1 MSAIF
6 PLPEPSPLTRLSVED
21 GLLLNAELWQ
31 CAHQY
36 HRHRQNF
43 HFQSL
48 NQPGIVSGLGVSIIP
63 APENIA
69 AKYRDGRW
77 LEISHGIAIDLLGNP
92 IIVPQPIEF
101 RLASEAKDR
110 PLLVYITVSYVDPEK
125 LYRQQTKHLLE
136 ETFRIDEKT
145 SPPTE
150 LEVELCRI
158 LILPG
163 TVNLTV
169 SPNVFFPRENEID
182 LRYRKPAMARCQEV
196 VRVGL
201 VAEDSPNDDLIRS
214 ALLELLRSITALYP
228 AMEGIPEVDRVSL
241 LVDRQNQSDL
251 NYDLLYIDY
260 QQFLALSDAEIEVLR
275 TYEEAGGV
283 LLIELPT
290 FAYQQ
295 AFISIQQMAE
305 RIVNITVNTETGNIF
320 LQHPLRKEPF
330 FFGQF
335 PVIQGQ
341 EIQILNWGGIIL
353 TLGNISQGWTLN
365 TGLMLPR
372 ETIRSSQE
380 MGINIL
386 HFAYRRRQLMQLQT
400 SRY

>member
-36 HRHRQNF
+36 HRHRQNI

-48 NQPGIVSGLGVSIIP
+48 NQPGIVSGLGVSVIP

-77 LEISHGIAIDLLGNP
+77 LEISHGVAIDLLGNP
-92 IIVPQPIEF
+92 IVVPQPIEF

-125 LYRQQTKHLLE
+125 LYRQQTKYLLE
-136 ETFRIDEKT
+136 ESFRIDEKT

-169 SPNVFFPRENEID
+169 ATNVFFPQENEID
-182 LRYRKPAMARCQEV
+182 LRYRKSAMARRQEV
-196 VRVGL
+196 VRTGL
-201 VAEDSPNDDLIRS
+201 VTQNSASDGLVMS
-214 ALLELLRSITALYP
+214 ALSELLRSITALYP
-228 AMEGIPEVDRVSL
+228 AMEGIAEVSQVSL
-241 LVDRQNQSDL
+241 LAESPLNDDL
-251 NYDLLYIDY
+251 IYINYQEFIT
-260 QQFLALSDAEIEVLR
+260 LSDAKLEVLR
-275 TYEEAGGV
+275 DWEQSGV
-283 LLIELPT
+283 TLLIELPG
-290 FAYQQ
+290 FADSQ
-295 AFISIQQMAE
+295 ALINLKQMVGK
-305 RIVNITVNTETGNIF
+305 IVNVSVTEATGEIH
-320 LQHPLRKEPF
+320 LQHPLRKQPF
-330 FFGQF
+330 LFGEF

-341 EIQILNWGGIIL
+341 EISILNWGGIVVIF
-353 TLGNISQGWTLN
+353 GNISQAWGLD
-365 TGLMLPR
+365 TGLKLPR
-372 ETIRSSQE
+372 ETIRIAQE

-386 HFAYRRRQLMQLQT
+386 HFAYRRRQLAQLQK

>member
-36 HRHRQNF
+36 HRQRQNL

-48 NQPGIVSGLGVSIIP
+48 NQPGIVSGLGVSVIP

-92 IIVPQPIEF
+92 IVVPQPIEF
-101 RLASEAKDR
+101 RLASEAKNQ

-125 LYRQQTKHLLE
+125 LYRQQTKYLLE

-169 SPNVFFPRENEID
+169 PLNVFFPRENEID

-201 VAEDSPNDDLIRS
+201 VTQNSQNDDLIIS
-214 ALLELLRSITALYP
+214 ALSELLRSATALYP
-228 AMEGIPEVDRVSL
+228 AMEGITGINQVSL
-241 LVDRQNQSDL
+241 LIDRQNQPEL
-251 NYDLLYIDY
+251 NYDLLYLDY

-295 AFISIQQMAE
+295 AFINVQQVAE
-305 RIVNITVNTETGNIF
+305 KIVNITVNTETGNIF

-330 FFGQF
+330 LFGQF

-353 TLGNISQGWTLN
+353 IVGNTSQAWTLN
-365 TGLMLPR
+365 SGLMLPR